1 MKTISDTMNPLTF
14 KEGTYGRI
22 YSEDYSPSVRG
33 HIRSL
38 DYYSDATY
46 GLRPS
51 LLGDVRAGVGA
62 SVTLVIF
69 TIFGY
74 ALGRAKEKPSEQQ
87 NQSV

>member
-1 MKTISDTMNPLTF
+1 MMMISDTMNPLTF

-62 SVTLVIF
+62 SGNASNFHNFRLRSRT
-69 TIFGY
+69 
-74 ALGRAKEKPSEQQ
+74 SEGETK
-87 NQSV
+87 